1 MGVEGE
7 LENWR
12 SFAIP
17 HCKIEFESYFI
28 WNNLNLKMIHRPIKL
43 EMKEQGELE
52 KLWKSTKHWPHWVW
66 WWDISFENNWTT
78 WTTWRLLWTQGEWNW
93 SRESW
98 RSFAK
103 QPNIDHIGLA
113 DISFENNLNNLKIT
127 LNRNQIGAEEEN
139 LGKLWESIELWPI
152 RFGGEIFLWLLEDD
166 LETFTVQSN
175 WRWRSPTDWRSVAVT
190 EGLNIYI
197 DCMGP
202 LCMSSIV
209 SGNLS
214 QSSWFSHH
222 YLMNGIELSDRRR
235 RYYYSL
241 ACTTRYLTNGM

>member
-1 MGVEGE
+1 
-7 LENWR
+7 
-12 SFAIP
+12 
-17 HCKIEFESYFI
+17 
-28 WNNLNLKMIHRPIKL
+28 MIHRPIKL

-66 WWDISFENNWTT
+66 WWDISFENN
-78 WTTWRLLWTQGEWNW
+78 
-93 SRESW
+93 
-98 RSFAK
+98 
-103 QPNIDHIGLA
+103 
-113 DISFENNLNNLKIT
+113 LNNLKIT
-127 LNRNQIGAEEEN
+127 LNRGIKLEQKEQGE
-139 LGKLWESIELWPI
+139 LGKLWKSIELWPI

-175 WRWRSPTDWRSVAVT
+175 WRWRSATDWRSVAVT